1 MIILTGWAEQTI
13 PNSLVQAIHLEN
25 EADTLFSEASR
36 LEKEID
42 RYRPIG
48 ATYPF
53 DEKYAEAKELKI
65 LGTDKRSE
73 AQIIRSTIAELRNNL
88 VHELQKFVHDTSNS
102 PGCQTFAVTPDN
114 FHPGRIWLYGIWQDE
129 TTLENYIDGPFLKM
143 KQYLGKKG
151 FQKTETS
158 KVRSDLQAAT
168 SQ

>member
-88 VHELQKFVHDTSNS
+88 VHELQKF
-102 PGCQTFAVTPDN
+102 DN
-114 FHPGRIWLYGIWQDE
+114 
-129 TTLENYIDGPFLKM
+129 K
-143 KQYLGKKG
+143 
-151 FQKTETS
+151 
-158 KVRSDLQAAT
+158 
-168 SQ
+168 

>member
-13 PNSLVQAIHLEN
+13 PNSLVQATHLEN
-25 EADTLFSEASR
+25 EANALFSEASR

-65 LGTDKRSE
+65 LGDDKQSE
-73 AQIIRSTIAELRNNL
+73 AQIIRSTTAEIRNNL
-88 VHELQKFVHDTSNS
+88 IHALQKYVHKTNSS

-114 FHPGRIWLYGIWQDE
+114 FHQGRIWLYGLWKDE
-129 TTLENYIDGPFLKM
+129 TTLENYLDGPFLKM
-143 KQYLGKKG
+143 KQYLKKNG
-151 FQKTETS
+151 FQKIEIS
-158 KVRSDLQAAT
+158 KVRSDLQAST